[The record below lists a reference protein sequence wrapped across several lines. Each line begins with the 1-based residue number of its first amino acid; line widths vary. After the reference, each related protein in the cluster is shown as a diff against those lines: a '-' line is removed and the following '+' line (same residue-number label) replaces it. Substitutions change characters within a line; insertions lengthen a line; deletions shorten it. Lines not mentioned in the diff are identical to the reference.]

1 MANPPHFHVSVTYYV
16 YLALAIALL
25 CFPRGWLRFGVR
37 VTPKPARKVNQHKV
51 ERDPYD
57 RSPKPLQEMAK
68 SRNWVDFFRAA
79 AGGHAVM
86 LVAQQWTNDPDAA
99 PTGWVLAVAGA
110 TWAVAAIV
118 QMVRLEGRLGLFAPV
133 FFLQG
138 LGVGVMGSVIGFIAM
153 FGAWAFSPV
162 LPGVGALLFVQGA
175 ITLCLSLMINDA
187 QPVTG
192 MVVAGVIWLPVLVS
206 VLLKKRLTGSFDK
219 KFKVVARD
227 GRDD

>member
-79 AGGHAVM
+79 AGGGG
-86 LVAQQWTNDPDAA
+86 TSY
-99 PTGWVLAVAGA
+99 GA
-110 TWAVAAIV
+110 
-118 QMVRLEGRLGLFAPV
+118 EPV
-133 FFLQG
+133 FCR
-138 LGVGVMGSVIGFIAM
+138 AC
-153 FGAWAFSPV
+153 APW
-162 LPGVGALLFVQGA
+162 
-175 ITLCLSLMINDA
+175 
-187 QPVTG
+187 
-192 MVVAGVIWLPVLVS
+192 LVS
-206 VLLKKRLTGSFDK
+206 CFS
-219 KFKVVARD
+219 
-227 GRDD
+227 